1 MYMMRARLKCPMLG
15 ANLRNCFM
23 RVPILLQ
30 MDGINEM
37 RLCYAETVA

>member
-1 MYMMRARLKCPMLG
+1 MYMIRARLKRSILG
-15 ANLRNCFM
+15 VNLRNCFV

-37 RLCYAETVA
+37 RLYYAEIVA